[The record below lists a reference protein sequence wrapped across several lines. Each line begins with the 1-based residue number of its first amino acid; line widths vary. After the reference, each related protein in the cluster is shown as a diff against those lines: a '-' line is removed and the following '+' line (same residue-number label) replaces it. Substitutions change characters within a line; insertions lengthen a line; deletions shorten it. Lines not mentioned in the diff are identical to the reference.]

1 MKAVELFELTVY
13 SDENGVAI
21 VGDGQERFEVKS
33 EGLSQEIELNAKEDA
48 LMKAYDSWCLE
59 WAA

>member
-1 MKAVELFELTVY
+1 MKAAELFGLNVY
-13 SDENGVAI
+13 SDENGIAT

-33 EGLSQEIELNAKEDA
+33 EGLSQEIELNAEENT
-48 LMKAYDSWCLE
+48 LMKAYDLWSIV